1 MEEAAKGTEIHVHA
15 KYVGHIAVMTGRIRE
30 TITLPARSTITDL
43 LSLLDESCPG
53 FKEIFMPPGGVFNS
67 RTGIICRRLPQPG
80 FGVVDENL
88 QLRNGDILILW

>member
-1 MEEAAKGTEIHVHA
+1 MEEAATGEEIHVHT
-15 KYVGHIAVMTGRIRE
+15 KYVGHIAVMAGRIRE

-43 LSLLDESCPG
+43 LSVLDENYPG
-53 FKEIFMPPGGVFNS
+53 FKEVFMPPAGVFNS

-88 QLRNGDILILW
+88 QLRNGDILTLW